1 MDSADVTASAATVQ
15 LTASTITDV
24 DALTIT
30 TATQTTGNALTINA
44 GASIPTGSALEI
56 TGSAVY
62 TTDVNPA
69 LLNVNATGIATDGL
83 LPKLPQTLPPPST
96 ECCAFLLTPL
106 HLATALLLP
115 EQEQALPEI
124 FLCNFSFHGSCNK
137 RLSSFQL
144 HRAHTGN
151 GVQVDDATV
160 TGAAVQITASG
171 ALTGVGSALSI
182 TADSA
187 TTAGAVAGEG
197 IVRIS
202 ADGLTT
208 GQVLDITSTSAVLT
222 SGELANF
229 GHIVSSVLLSDK
241 TGQLFDITSSRTSTR
256 LSLTTADDYDV
267 ASIIRTS
274 VQNGAGGTLTST
286 GSALYIENI
295 ATQTAGTL
303 TDSANLVQL
312 VQDSDSSGD
321 ALTIDMNAALGAAA
335 LTVID
340 ASGARTDALID
351 IVTTSTGSH
360 LTQPPYSR
368 STLLERSLPKP
379 MS

>member
-44 GASIPTGSALEI
+44 GASIYSTGSALK
-56 TGSAVY
+56 S
-62 TTDVNPA
+62 PA
-69 LLNVNATGIATDGL
+69 LRSTPRMSIQPFSMSTQQALPQTAL

-106 HLATALLLP
+106 HLATALFVAGTGTGLTGNLFS
-115 EQEQALPEI
+115 ATSASTGAATNGLAR
-124 FLCNFSFHGSCNK
+124 FNFTG
-137 RLSSFQL
+137 
-144 HRAHTGN
+144 AHTGN

-202 ADGLTT
+202 ADSLTT

-229 GHIVSSVLLSDK
+229 EHIVSSVLLSDK

-256 LSLTTADDYDV
+256 LSY
-267 ASIIRTS
+267 
-274 VQNGAGGTLTST
+274 
-286 GSALYIENI
+286 
-295 ATQTAGTL
+295 
-303 TDSANLVQL
+303 
-312 VQDSDSSGD
+312 
-321 ALTIDMNAALGAAA
+321 
-335 LTVID
+335 
-340 ASGARTDALID
+340 
-351 IVTTSTGSH
+351 H
-360 LTQPPYSR
+360 C
-368 STLLERSLPKP
+368 
-379 MS
+379 